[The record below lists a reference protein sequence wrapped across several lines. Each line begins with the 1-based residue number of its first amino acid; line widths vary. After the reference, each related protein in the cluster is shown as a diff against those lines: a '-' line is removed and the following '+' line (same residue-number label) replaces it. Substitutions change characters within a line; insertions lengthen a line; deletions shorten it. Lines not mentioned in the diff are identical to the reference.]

1 MNKIVIFDLDGTLID
16 TIGDIS
22 DAMNKMLL
30 SNGFNAITEA
40 QMKLNLGGSSREIVR
55 LSIGEQISEE
65 RLTKCERE
73 YTEYY
78 IDGKSPKTRPF
89 DGLKEVLSGLRA
101 RGYNLVA
108 LSNKPDYEIESIF
121 ERVIA
126 PLGLDMAVGLSDQ
139 VEPKPNPNGT
149 FNILKKFAVEKQNAY
164 FVGDGE
170 TDVMTAQNAG
180 IECIAVLWGNRDRA
194 FLEKFGAKTFAENP
208 NELLD
213 LIK

>member
-16 TIGDIS
+16 SIQDIT
-22 DAMNKMLL
+22 DAMNKMLI
-30 SNGFNAITEA
+30 SNGFKAVSER
-40 QMKLNLGGSSREIVR
+40 QMKLNLGGSSREIVS

-73 YTEYY
+73 YTGYY
-78 IDGKSPKTRPF
+78 IDAKSPKTRPF
-89 DGLKEVLSGLRA
+89 DGLREVLSELKA

-108 LSNKPDYEIESIF
+108 LSNKPDYEIEPIF

-126 PLGLDMAVGLSDQ
+126 PLGLDMTVGLSDK
-139 VEPKPNPNGT
+139 VEPKPNPNGAL
-149 FNILKKFAVEKQNAY
+149 NILKKFAVEKENAY

-194 FLEKFGAKTFAENP
+194 FLEKFGAKNFAENP
-208 NELLD
+208 KQLLD